1 MNHAADGSSTS
12 NILLSRSLHFRSFKR
27 KATSKS
33 AGLCSATSRIRDS
46 REMTS
51 RRTIEALSH
60 CRISISV
67 TPGQRALYS
76 AIGYSFGGRTTRSA
90 PLSCYESGKIRFV
103 MWRRSI
109 TDCKLNTPHL
119 RLAIHLSSPSGR
131 LLTSTHQ
138 CYSSP

>member
-1 MNHAADGSSTS
+1 MILRPPTS
-12 NILLSRSLHFRSFKR
+12 CCLDRFASGRSNAKRLRLQFPQPAYILSDQSHPRF
-27 KATSKS
+27 
-33 AGLCSATSRIRDS
+33 

-76 AIGYSFGGRTTRSA
+76 AVGYSFGGRTTRSA